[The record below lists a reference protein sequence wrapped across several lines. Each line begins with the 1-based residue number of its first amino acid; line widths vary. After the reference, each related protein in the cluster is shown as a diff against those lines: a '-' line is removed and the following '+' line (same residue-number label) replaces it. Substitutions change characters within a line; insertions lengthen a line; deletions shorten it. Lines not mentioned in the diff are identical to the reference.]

1 MTNSSVS
8 QNTTDTSRTD
18 VKQAITLM
26 WISVLYVV
34 CQSPKIVPDFY
45 EALYCEYS
53 SVRTRNY
60 PYLMLSILME
70 VIIYKTF
77 ICNIINHPFRR
88 TLLVFLRQPLR
99 S

>member
-1 MTNSSVS
+1 MYEWITLLFMMLFTFCRIMKSAKARRIMTNSSVS

-53 SVRTRNY
+53 SVRMRNY
-60 PYLMLSILME
+60 VYLELGGI
-70 VIIYKTF
+70 
-77 ICNIINHPFRR
+77 
-88 TLLVFLRQPLR
+88 
-99 S
+99 

>member
-1 MTNSSVS
+1 MIFFASCRIMKSAKARRIMTNSSVS

-53 SVRTRNY
+53 SVRNY
-60 PYLMLSILME
+60 VYF
-70 VIIYKTF
+70 VICIV
-77 ICNIINHPFRR
+77 
-88 TLLVFLRQPLR
+88 LVK
-99 S
+99 

>member
-1 MTNSSVS
+1 MDNLLYIFYIFTRIVKSAKARRIMTNSSSVS
-8 QNTTDTSRTD
+8 VTDTSRTD

-53 SVRTRNY
+53 KVR
-60 PYLMLSILME
+60 I
-70 VIIYKTF
+70 KG
-77 ICNIINHPFRR
+77 
-88 TLLVFLRQPLR
+88 
-99 S
+99 

>member
-1 MTNSSVS
+1 MLFLRIVKSAKARRIMTNSSVS
-8 QNTTDTSRTD
+8 QNLTETSRTD

-45 EALYCEYS
+45 EALHCEYS
-53 SVRTRNY
+53 SVRLND
-60 PYLMLSILME
+60 SA
-70 VIIYKTF
+70 V
-77 ICNIINHPFRR
+77 ND
-88 TLLVFLRQPLR
+88 TLRGKIKHIRKF

>member
-1 MTNSSVS
+1 MKSAKARRVMTNSSLS
-8 QNTTDTSRTD
+8 QNTTDTNRTD

-53 SVRTRNY
+53 SVRMRNY
-60 PYLMLSILME
+60 VYLELCGIQKM
-70 VIIYKTF
+70 
-77 ICNIINHPFRR
+77 
-88 TLLVFLRQPLR
+88 
-99 S
+99 

>member
-1 MTNSSVS
+1 MLFLRIVKSAKARRIMTNSSVS
-8 QNTTDTSRTD
+8 QNLTETSRTD

-53 SVRTRNY
+53 SVRMRNY
-60 PYLMLSILME
+60 VYLELCGIKQKFVMH
-70 VIIYKTF
+70 V
-77 ICNIINHPFRR
+77 
-88 TLLVFLRQPLR
+88 
-99 S
+99 

>member
-1 MTNSSVS
+1 MTNSSSVS
-8 QNTTDTSRTD
+8 VTDTSRTD

-53 SVRTRNY
+53 TVR
-60 PYLMLSILME
+60 IKE
-70 VIIYKTF
+70 
-77 ICNIINHPFRR
+77 
-88 TLLVFLRQPLR
+88 
-99 S
+99 